1 MKAPQINDLTIATIA
16 AKAFIA
22 LPLGPSAG
30 AQAAPSGIGSAVDSV
45 SELEENGFEVVLTK
59 MGTGQL
65 DHCTVDS
72 VRQGERVTRLVQSD
86 SELVNQIVYQT
97 AYLTVKC

>member
-1 MKAPQINDLTIATIA
+1 
-16 AKAFIA
+16 
-22 LPLGPSAG
+22 
-30 AQAAPSGIGSAVDSV
+30 VDSV
-45 SELEENGFEVVLTK
+45 SELEENGFQVVLTK

>member
-1 MKAPQINDLTIATIA
+1 
-16 AKAFIA
+16 
-22 LPLGPSAG
+22 
-30 AQAAPSGIGSAVDSV
+30 
-45 SELEENGFEVVLTK
+45 
-59 MGTGQL
+59 
-65 DHCTVDS
+65 